1 MDTESE
7 VESSNSEETSD
18 ELDEDSE
25 NDPEKKRMRVL
36 YNTLIRF
43 KNTEGIRIIDMFME
57 KPSRKDYPDY
67 FEVISQPIGKVLC
80 KKLSK
85 LGRKFYFAK
94 SC

>member
-7 VESSNSEETSD
+7 VESSNTEESSD

-25 NDPEKKRMRVL
+25 KDPEKKRMRVL

-67 FEVISQPIGKVLC
+67 FEVISQPIGIKTVT
-80 KKLSK
+80 LS
-85 LGRKFYFAK
+85 LIF
-94 SC
+94 